1 MGNDYRYYLFWEDNN
16 LKKWTTLFIGA
27 LLAVSLAACG
37 NDTDNTAT
45 PPATNNE
52 TTNEGNTPAEQETK
66 IPTLDELIT
75 KTNAATKEMKSF
87 TTEANIDQNLKL
99 DAGEQSQDQQVKTS
113 LKMDI
118 IKDPMMIYQEM
129 NMEMSGQ
136 EAQNVKQYITSD
148 KIYSQVG
155 EQWVAIPEAQ
165 TAALIEQMKASM
177 NPEGELEQF
186 KKIEEDTEVTEEGDN
201 YVINADV
208 SGDNVK
214 ELAKAVMEQNG
225 SDAQM
230 QAMLDQMNITSMKMK
245 YMINKETYLP
255 ASTDVTMV
263 MEMEQN
269 GQKMTMDMKMNST
282 FSNHD
287 QVEEIKIP
295 QEALDSAK

>member
-1 MGNDYRYYLFWEDNN
+1 M
-16 LKKWTTLFIGA
+16 T
-27 LLAVSLAACG
+27 ACG
-37 NDTDNTAT
+37 SDADNSTAT
-45 PPATNNE
+45 PPAGNE
-52 TTNEGNTPAEQETK
+52 TSNEGNTTAEQETK
-66 IPTLDELIT
+66 IPTLDELIE
-75 KTNAATKEMKSF
+75 KTNAATKDMKSF

-99 DAGEQSQDQQVKTS
+99 VAGEQSQDQQVKTS

-129 NMEMSGQ
+129 KMEMSGQ
-136 EAQNVKQYITSD
+136 EAQNVKQYITAD
-148 KIYSQVG
+148 NIYSQVG
-155 EQWVAIPEAQ
+155 DQWVKIPDDQ
-165 TAALIEQMKASM
+165 TKQLVEQMKASM

-186 KKIEEDTEVTEEGDN
+186 KKIAEDTKITEEGDN

-225 SDAQM
+225 SDAQT

-255 ASTDVTMV
+255 ASTDVNMV
-263 MEMEQN
+263 MEMEQE
-269 GQKMTMDMKMNST
+269 GQKISMDMKMTST
-282 FSNHD
+282 FSNHNG
-287 QVEEIKIP
+287 VEEIKIP

>member
-1 MGNDYRYYLFWEDNN
+1 MI
-16 LKKWTTLFIGA
+16 IGA

-37 NDTDNTAT
+37 NDTDKSAT
-45 PPATNNE
+45 PPAGNE
-52 TTNEGNTPAEQETK
+52 TTNEGNNTAEQNAAV
-66 IPTLDELIT
+66 PTLDELLA
-75 KTNAATKEMKSF
+75 KTGEATKALKSF
-87 TTEANIDQNLKL
+87 TTEANIDQKIKL

-129 NMEMSGQ
+129 EMDMSGQ
-136 EAQNVKQYITSD
+136 KQNIKQYITSD

-155 EQWVAIPEAQ
+155 DQWVSIPEEQ
-165 TAALIEQMKASM
+165 TKALIEQMKASM
-177 NPEGELEQF
+177 NPEKELDQF
-186 KKIEEDTEVTEEGDN
+186 KKVKEDVKITEEGDN
-201 YVINADV
+201 YVLNADV

-214 ELAKAVMEQNG
+214 ELAKSVMEQNG

-230 QAMLDQMNITSMKMK
+230 QAMLDQMNIKSMKMK
-245 YMINKETYLP
+245 YLINKETSLLEKM
-255 ASTDVTMV
+255 DVAMV

-269 GQKMTMDMKMNST
+269 SQKMTMDMKMDTT

-287 QVEEIKIP
+287 KVAEIKIP

>member
-1 MGNDYRYYLFWEDNN
+1 M
-16 LKKWTTLFIGA
+16 KKWTTIFIGA
-27 LLAVSLAACG
+27 LLAVSLAACS

-52 TTNEGNTPAEQETK
+52 TSNEGNTPAEQETK

-87 TTEANIDQNLKL
+87 TTEANIDQNLNL

-165 TAALIEQMKASM
+165 TSELIEQMKASM

-255 ASTDVTMV
+255 ASTDVNMV

-269 GQKMTMDMKMNST
+269 GQKMTMDMKMTST

>member
-1 MGNDYRYYLFWEDNN
+1 M
-16 LKKWTTLFIGA
+16 KKWTTLIIGA
-27 LLAVSLAACG
+27 LLAVSMTACG
-37 NDTDNTAT
+37 SDADNSTAT
-45 PPATNNE
+45 PPAGNE
-52 TTNEGNTPAEQETK
+52 TSNEGNTTAEQETK
-66 IPTLDELIT
+66 IPTLDELIE
-75 KTNAATKEMKSF
+75 KTNAATKDMKSF
-87 TTEANIDQNLKL
+87 TTEANIDQNLKMV
-99 DAGEQSQDQQVKTS
+99 AGEQSQDQQVKTS

-129 NMEMSGQ
+129 KMEMSGQ

-155 EQWVAIPEAQ
+155 DQWVKIPDEQ
-165 TAALIEQMKASM
+165 TKPLIEQMQASM

-186 KKIEEDTEVTEEGDN
+186 KKIAEDTKITEEGDN

-225 SDAQM
+225 SDAQT

-255 ASTDVTMV
+255 ASTDVNMV
-263 MEMEQN
+263 MDMEQE
-269 GQKMTMDMKMNST
+269 GQKISMDMKMTST
-282 FSNHD
+282 FSNHNG
-287 QVEEIKIP
+287 VKEIKIP

>member
-1 MGNDYRYYLFWEDNN
+1 MI
-16 LKKWTTLFIGA
+16 IGA

-37 NDTDNTAT
+37 NDTDKSAT
-45 PPATNNE
+45 PPAGNE
-52 TTNEGNTPAEQETK
+52 TTTESNNTGEQNAAV
-66 IPTLDELIT
+66 PTLDELLA
-75 KTNAATKEMKSF
+75 KTGEATKALKSF
-87 TTEANIDQNLKL
+87 TTEANIDQKIKL

-129 NMEMSGQ
+129 ELDMSGQ
-136 EAQNVKQYITSD
+136 KQNVKQYITSD

-155 EQWVAIPEAQ
+155 DQWVAIPEDQ
-165 TAALIEQMKASM
+165 TKALIEQLKASM
-177 NPEGELEQF
+177 NPEKELDQF
-186 KKIEEDTEVTEEGDN
+186 KKVKDDVKITEEGDN
-201 YVINADV
+201 YVLNADV

-214 ELAKAVMEQNG
+214 ELAKSVMEQNG

-230 QAMLDQMNITSMKMK
+230 KAMLDQMNIKSMKMK
-245 YMINKETYLP
+245 YLINKETSLMEKI
-255 ASTDVTMV
+255 DVEMV

-269 GQKMTMDMKMNST
+269 NQKMTMDMKMDTS

-287 QVEEIKIP
+287 KVAEIKIP

>member
-1 MGNDYRYYLFWEDNN
+1 

-52 TTNEGNTPAEQETK
+52 TTNEGNTPAEQQTK

-87 TTEANIDQNLKL
+87 RTEANIDQNLKL

-155 EQWVAIPEAQ
+155 DQWVTIPENQ

-255 ASTDVTMV
+255 ASTDVAMV

-282 FSNHD
+282 FSNQD
-287 QVEEIKIP
+287 KVEEIKIP

>member
-1 MGNDYRYYLFWEDNN
+1 

-52 TTNEGNTPAEQETK
+52 TSNEGNTPAEQETK

>member
-1 MGNDYRYYLFWEDNN
+1 M
-16 LKKWTTLFIGA
+16 KKWTTMIIGA

-37 NDTDNTAT
+37 NDTDKSAT
-45 PPATNNE
+45 PPAGNE
-52 TTNEGNTPAEQETK
+52 TTTESNNTAEQNAAV
-66 IPTLDELIT
+66 PTLDELLA
-75 KTNAATKEMKSF
+75 KTGEATKALKSF
-87 TTEANIDQNLKL
+87 TTEANIDQKIKL

-129 NMEMSGQ
+129 EMDMSGQ
-136 EAQNVKQYITSD
+136 KQNVKQYITSD

-155 EQWVAIPEAQ
+155 DQWVSIPEDQ
-165 TAALIEQMKASM
+165 TKALIEQLKASM
-177 NPEGELEQF
+177 NPEKELDQF
-186 KKIEEDTEVTEEGDN
+186 KKVKEDVKITEEGDS
-201 YVINADV
+201 YVLNADV

-214 ELAKAVMEQNG
+214 ELAKSVMEQNG

-230 QAMLDQMNITSMKMK
+230 QAMLDQMNIKSMKMK
-245 YMINKETYLP
+245 YLINKETSLMEKI
-255 ASTDVTMV
+255 DVEMV

-269 GQKMTMDMKMNST
+269 NQKMTMDMKMDTS

-287 QVEEIKIP
+287 KVAEIKIP

>member
-1 MGNDYRYYLFWEDNN
+1 M
-16 LKKWTTLFIGA
+16 KKWTTVFIGA

-45 PPATNNE
+45 PPASNNE
-52 TTNEGNTPAEQETK
+52 TSNEGNTPAEQETK

-75 KTNAATKEMKSF
+75 QTNAATKKMKSF

-99 DAGEQSQDQQVKTS
+99 EGGEQPQDQQVNTS

-165 TAALIEQMKASM
+165 TAQLIEQMKASM
-177 NPEGELEQF
+177 NPEAELEQF
-186 KKIEEDTEVTEEGDN
+186 KKVEEDIEVTEEGDN

-208 SGDNVK
+208 KGDNVK

-225 SDAQM
+225 SDAQT

-255 ASTDVTMV
+255 TGTDVTMV

-282 FSNHD
+282 FSNQD

>member
-1 MGNDYRYYLFWEDNN
+1 M
-16 LKKWTTLFIGA
+16 KKWTTLIIGA

-37 NDTDNTAT
+37 NDTNKSAT
-45 PPATNNE
+45 PPAGNE
-52 TTNEGNTPAEQETK
+52 TTNESNNTGEQSAAV
-66 IPTLDELIT
+66 PTLDELLA
-75 KTNAATKEMKSF
+75 KTGEATKSLKSF
-87 TTEANIDQNLKL
+87 TTEANIDQKIKL

-129 NMEMSGQ
+129 EMDMSGQ
-136 EAQNVKQYITSD
+136 KQNIKQYITSD

-155 EQWVAIPEAQ
+155 DQWVAIPEEQ
-165 TAALIEQMKASM
+165 TKALIEQMKASM
-177 NPEGELEQF
+177 NPEKELDQF
-186 KKIEEDTEVTEEGDN
+186 KKVKEDVKITEEGDS
-201 YVINADV
+201 YVLNADV

-214 ELAKAVMEQNG
+214 ELAKSVMEQNG

-230 QAMLDQMNITSMKMK
+230 KAMLDQMNIKSMKMK
-245 YMINKETYLP
+245 YLINKETSLLEKM
-255 ASTDVTMV
+255 DVAMV

-269 GQKMTMDMKMNST
+269 NQKMTMDMKMDTT

-287 QVEEIKIP
+287 KVAEIKIP

>member
-1 MGNDYRYYLFWEDNN
+1 M
-16 LKKWTTLFIGA
+16 KKWTTMIIGA

-37 NDTDNTAT
+37 NDTDKSAT
-45 PPATNNE
+45 PPAGNE
-52 TTNEGNTPAEQETK
+52 TTNESTNTAEQNAAV
-66 IPTLDELIT
+66 PTLDELLA
-75 KTNAATKEMKSF
+75 KTGEATKALKSF
-87 TTEANIDQNLKL
+87 TTEANIDQKIKL

-129 NMEMSGQ
+129 ELDMSGQ
-136 EAQNVKQYITSD
+136 KQNVKQYITSD

-155 EQWVAIPEAQ
+155 DQWVAIPEDQ
-165 TAALIEQMKASM
+165 TKALIEQLKASM
-177 NPEGELEQF
+177 NPEKELDQF
-186 KKIEEDTEVTEEGDN
+186 KKVKEDVKITEEGDN
-201 YVINADV
+201 YVLNADV

-214 ELAKAVMEQNG
+214 ELAKSVMEQNG

-230 QAMLDQMNITSMKMK
+230 QAMLDQMNIKSMKMK
-245 YMINKETYLP
+245 YLINKETSLMEKI
-255 ASTDVTMV
+255 DVEMV

-269 GQKMTMDMKMNST
+269 NQKMTMDMKMDTS

-287 QVEEIKIP
+287 KVAEIKIP